1 MEIWL
6 NIMKKRIDMTMQ
18 MILKADLFLRFY
30 IFLFSEQPTA
40 SEPEATTR
48 RPTRPRNFDPRRQR
62 VSINAANSLPTGEP
76 TIIPNIKLVKES
88 VVKS

>member
-30 IFLFSEQPTA
+30 FFFQSNLLLQSLKQL
-40 SEPEATTR
+40 PE
-48 RPTRPRNFDPRRQR
+48 DLR
-62 VSINAANSLPTGEP
+62 VQEILTLEG
-76 TIIPNIKLVKES
+76 KECQ
-88 VVKS
+88 